1 MKKISIILVLAAM
14 VLPMFGAAQSSKFYF
29 NKPRNLKA
37 ITLGVETGILRRTLV
52 STTDFAKQKFLDLGY
67 RVTLNR
73 RINKK
78 VSLEFAAMST
88 LNRYG
93 ILKDNSAATDN
104 YFHVHKNR
112 MLSINAQYYYMLGQ
126 YISLHPSI
134 GFGWM
139 QYKEVY
145 QNDLKQDITTSK
157 LDQLIMVGLSGRLHI
172 STDFALG
179 GSIQY
184 VQSIDA
190 LKDKGI
196 SHVDLNMPFASAGVF
211 ITLPLEKTGRN
222 AFRSARK
229 CPKRF

>member
-1 MKKISIILVLAAM
+1 MKKFSIILVLAAL
-14 VLPMFGAAQSSKFYF
+14 VLPMIGTAQSSKFYF
-29 NKPRNLKA
+29 NKPRNLKS
-37 ITLGVETGILRRTLV
+37 ITIGVETGILRRTLV
-52 STTDFAKQKFLDLGY
+52 SSIDFSKQKFLDLGY
-67 RVTLNR
+67 RVTLSR

-88 LNRYG
+88 LDRYG
-93 ILKDNSAATDN
+93 IFKDNSIATDN

-112 MLSINAQYYYMLGQ
+112 MLSINAQYYYMLGK

-139 QYKEVY
+139 QYKQVY

-157 LDQLIMVGLSGRLHI
+157 SDQLIMVGLSGKLHI

-179 GSIQY
+179 GSVQY
-184 VQSIDA
+184 VQSVDA

-196 SHVDLNMPFASAGVF
+196 SHVYLNTPFASAGMF
-211 ITLPLEKTGRN
+211 ITLPLEKTGHN
-222 AFRSARK
+222 AFRTARK